1 MLRIMRIARAHS
13 MIVKSS
19 SGTANV
25 LVELSIHYGHRK
37 RKQHNRRIGQC
48 MHVLAARD
56 QNLGATNDGATN
68 NGCDKQHH
76 VLHQTTDNATS
87 CSKQQT
93 TPRPA
98 TNNKQ
103 RHNLHQTTG
112 NATSCNKQQT
122 TPHPA
127 TNNRQRHV
135 LQQTTDNT
143 ASCNKQQTTSQPAIH
158 NKQHHI
164 LQQTAPRFGTDS
176 DAMLVNCAQYTIPR
190 LGCAGS

>member
-1 MLRIMRIARAHS
+1 MRIARAHS

-76 VLHQTTDNATS
+76 VL
-87 CSKQQT
+87 QQT
-93 TPRPA
+93 T
-98 TNNKQ
+98 NN
-103 RHNLHQTTG
+103 T
-112 NATSCNKQQT
+112 TSCNKQKQT
-122 TPHPA
+122 NPHPA
-127 TNNRQRHV
+127 SNNRQRHV

-143 ASCNKQQTTSQPAIH
+143 ASCNKQQTTPQPASNNRQRH
-158 NKQHHI
+158 V
-164 LQQTAPRFGTDS
+164 LQ
-176 DAMLVNCAQYTIPR
+176 
-190 LGCAGS
+190 